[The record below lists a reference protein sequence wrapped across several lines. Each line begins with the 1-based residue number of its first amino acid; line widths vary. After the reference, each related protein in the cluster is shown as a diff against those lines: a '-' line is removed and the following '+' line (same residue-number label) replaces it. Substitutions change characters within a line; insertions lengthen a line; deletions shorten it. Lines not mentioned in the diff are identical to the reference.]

1 MEGVSVE
8 AIQEGG
14 SWWKGGGVEQG
25 QLPIFAS
32 RQGPYIY
39 ICSKEFSGKEWK
51 RLRKWVFLGVGRG
64 SREEERRVE

>member
-39 ICSKEFSGKEWK
+39 VAEEGM
-51 RLRKWVFLGVGRG
+51 RKD
-64 SREEERRVE
+64 